1 MTSKQ
6 SSGLQLARNR
16 LFANGL
22 VPRSVL
28 RVAGVSVLFLA
39 AGCSNDRVLAAGRAY
54 TLRVLEGDGQAAPA
68 GSLLARPL
76 TVEVRDVSGAPVKAS
91 AVVFRVISG
100 AADGAAMIDTLVVS
114 DAAGRAEAGLRL
126 GTRAGAITV
135 RAYPVGAAD
144 RAVAFT
150 ATATAGAAISGFLPG
165 SVGPGD
171 TLTIAGSLLGG
182 MASTVEFGGTRV
194 EPVSGSDAELRV
206 VVPDCLP
213 PGNVTVRV
221 LSGTAWTAS
230 RTLNYAPRRRSMTL
244 RLYEATVIGAG
255 ELSSCATLAVEAA
268 EEYVVIPQLAAR
280 ADLPVSTMAR
290 VTVGGVT
297 SGGVTAA
304 SLFGQAAEGPLLRT
318 LRPRAQ
324 EELDVRLREAERRL
338 APSARG
344 GEPYLPPMLALT
356 LGSLRT
362 FDVIT
367 TLEATEFTKA
377 TGKLRFLGAH
387 IGIFVDTSAFASYT
401 DAELALLGSLFDTVL
416 YPTVV
421 ESFGPESDIDRN
433 GKVLVFMTPRVNA
446 LVAAN
451 DCGQH
456 GFVTGF
462 FYGRDLLPSLPHSNA
477 GEVFYALVPDPVA
490 RYSCAHTSLDTRRL
504 VSGTFIHEMQHMIS
518 YFHHV
523 VARGGESEEPWLNEG
538 LSHIAEELASRVF
551 EARYPPPLGR
561 TTAEQIFPDSAQPF
575 ITTQLLNAYVY
586 LYSSADHSVTTFV
599 GSGSLEERGAAWLF
613 LRWLGDQK
621 GDAIFRRLVQTSLT
635 GIANVEARTGERF
648 PTLFGD
654 FSVAIWADSIPGV
667 PRSQV
672 PARYRFHSRN
682 LRQLMARQALIAEWE
697 DPFPVK
703 PVRVPVGGYAEGPLM
718 PGTMVYGV
726 LGPFAPGQGGLVL
739 GFTKKDGSGFGVSE
753 GAQLGI
759 LRVK

>member
-1 MTSKQ
+1 M
-6 SSGLQLARNR
+6 A
-16 LFANGL
+16 
-22 VPRSVL
+22 
-28 RVAGVSVLFLA
+28 
-39 AGCSNDRVLAAGRAY
+39 D
-54 TLRVLEGDGQAAPA
+54 GDGQTAPA
-68 GSLLARPL
+68 GSVLARPL
-76 TVEVRDVSGAPVKAS
+76 TVEVRDAAGAPVKS
-91 AVVFRVISG
+91 TVVVFRVTSG
-100 AADGAAMIDTLVVS
+100 IADGAGIDDTLSVT
-114 DAAGRAEAGLRL
+114 DATGRAEAALRL
-126 GTRAGAITV
+126 GTRAGEISV
-135 RAYPVGAAD
+135 RAFPFGSAD
-144 RAVAFT
+144 HAVTFT

-171 TLTIAGSLLGG
+171 TLAIAGSLLGG
-182 MASTVEFGGTRV
+182 MAATVEFGGTRV
-194 EPVSGSDAELRV
+194 RPVSGSDAEVRV

-221 LSGTAWTAS
+221 LRGTAWTAS
-230 RTLNYAPRRRSMTL
+230 RTLNYSSRRRPLTL
-244 RLYEATVIGAG
+244 RPYEAVVIDAG

-280 ADLPVSTMAR
+280 ADSPVSTLVR
-290 VTVGGVT
+290 VTVAGVT
-297 SGGVTAA
+297 AGGVTAA
-304 SLFGQAAEGPLLRT
+304 SLFGQSAESPLART
-318 LRPRAQ
+318 ARPRAQ
-324 EELDVRLREAERRL
+324 QELDVRLRDAERRL
-338 APSARG
+338 APTARG
-344 GEPYLPPMLALT
+344 GEPYQPPMLALT

-377 TGKLRFLGAH
+377 TGKLRFIGEH
-387 IGIFVDTSAFASYT
+387 IGIFVDTSAFPSYA
-401 DAELALLGSLFDTVL
+401 DADLARLGSLFDTEL

-421 ESFGPESDIDRN
+421 ASFGPESDIDRN
-433 GKVLVFMTPRVNA
+433 GKVLVFLTPRVNA

-451 DCGQH
+451 DCGQR

-477 GEVFYALVPDPVA
+477 GEIFYALVPDPYA
-490 RYSCAHTSLDTRRL
+490 NYSCAHAFNDTQRL

-561 TTAEQIFPDSAQPF
+561 TTAEQIFPDSSQPF
-575 ITTQLLNAYVY
+575 IATQLLNSYVY
-586 LYSSADHSVTTFV
+586 LYFSASHSVTTFV

-621 GDAIFRRLVQTSLT
+621 GDGIYGRLVQTSQT
-635 GIANVEARTGERF
+635 GIANVEARTGEKF
-648 PTLFGD
+648 ATLFGD
-654 FSVAIWADSIPGV
+654 FSVAIWADSMPGV
-667 PRSQV
+667 PRAQV

-682 LRQLMARQALIAEWE
+682 LRQLMARQALIAGWE

-703 PVRVPVGGYAEGPLM
+703 PIHIPVGGYAEGPLM
-718 PGTMVYGV
+718 PGTMVYGA
-726 LGPFAPGQGGLVL
+726 LGPFAPGQGGVVL
-739 GFTKKDGSGFGVSE
+739 GFAKKDGSGFGLSE

>member
-1 MTSKQ
+1 M
-6 SSGLQLARNR
+6 LV
-16 LFANGL
+16 NGL
-22 VPRSVL
+22 DLRSICGI
-28 RVAGVSVLFLA
+28 AGVSALFLA
-39 AGCSNDRVLAAGRAY
+39 AGCASDRVLAAGRAY
-54 TLRVLEGDGQAAPA
+54 TLRVIDGDGQTAPA
-68 GSLLARPL
+68 GSVLTHPLA
-76 TVEVRDVSGAPVKAS
+76 VEVRDAAGAPVKAS
-91 AVVFRVISG
+91 VVVFRVISG
-100 AADGAAMIDTLVVS
+100 AAAGAGIIDTFSVT
-114 DAAGRAEAGLRL
+114 DATGRAEAGLRV
-126 GTRAGAITV
+126 GTSAGGVSV
-135 RAYPVGAAD
+135 RAYPLGAAD
-144 RAVAFT
+144 RAVTFN

-165 SVGPGD
+165 NVGPGD

-182 MASTVEFGGTRV
+182 MASTVELQGTRV
-194 EPVSGSDAELRV
+194 KPLSGSDAELRV

-213 PGNVTVRV
+213 PGNVAVRV
-221 LSGTAWTAS
+221 RSGTAWTAS
-230 RTLNYAPRRRSMTL
+230 RTLSYSPRRRPITL
-244 RLYEATVIGAG
+244 PPYEAAVIGAG
-255 ELSSCATLAVEAA
+255 ELSSCVTLAVAVG

-280 ADLPVSTMAR
+280 ADSPVSTLAR

-297 SGGVTAA
+297 SAGEAAALPFGGA
-304 SLFGQAAEGPLLRT
+304 SEAPLSRT

-324 EELDVRLREAERRL
+324 EELDARLRDAERRL
-338 APSARG
+338 APTARG
-344 GEPYLPPMLALT
+344 SEPYQPPMLALT

-367 TLEATEFTKA
+367 TLAATEFTKA
-377 TGKLRFLGAH
+377 TGKLRFIGAH
-387 IGIFVDTSAFASYT
+387 IGIFVDTSAFPSYS
-401 DAELALLGSLFDTVL
+401 DADLARIGSLFDTDL

-421 ESFGPESDIDRN
+421 ASFGPESDIDRN
-433 GKVLVFMTPRVNA
+433 GKVLVFLTPRVNA

-477 GEVFYALVPDPVA
+477 GEIFYALVPDPYA
-490 RYSCAHTSLDTRRL
+490 NYSCAHAFNDTQRL

-523 VARGGESEEPWLNEG
+523 VARGSESEEPWLNEG

-561 TTAEQIFPDSAQPF
+561 TTAEQIFPDSSQPF
-575 ITTQLLNAYVY
+575 ITTQLLNSYVY
-586 LYSSADHSVTTFV
+586 LYSSASHSVTTFV

-621 GDAIFRRLVQTSLT
+621 GDGIYRRLVQTSLQ
-635 GIANVEARTGERF
+635 GIANVEARTGESF
-648 PTLFGD
+648 ATLFGD

-667 PRSQV
+667 PRALV

-682 LRQLMARQALIAEWE
+682 LRQLMARQALVAGWE

-703 PVRVPVGGYAEGPLM
+703 PLRIPVGGYGEGPLM

-726 LGPFAPGQGGLVL
+726 LGPFSPGQGALVL
-739 GFTKKDGSGFGVSE
+739 GFARKDGSAFGVTE
-753 GAQLGI
+753 GAQIGI

>member
-6 SSGLQLARNR
+6 SSDLQFVCNR
-16 LFANGL
+16 LL
-22 VPRSVL
+22 VNRLTSRSI
-28 RVAGVSVLFLA
+28 RSIAGVSALFLA
-39 AGCSNDRVLAAGRAY
+39 AGCSSDRVLAAGRTY
-54 TLRVLEGDGQAAPA
+54 TLRVTDGDGQTALA
-68 GSLLARPL
+68 GSVLARPL
-76 TVEVRDVSGAPVKAS
+76 TVEVRDAAGAPVKAS
-91 AVVFRVISG
+91 VVVFRVISG
-100 AADGAAMIDTLVVS
+100 VADGAGIIDTFS
-114 DAAGRAEAGLRL
+114 ITDATGRAEAALRL
-126 GTRAGAITV
+126 GTRAGAISV
-135 RAYPVGAAD
+135 RAFPFGAAD
-144 RAVAFT
+144 RAVTFT

-171 TLTIAGSLLGG
+171 TLAIAGSLLGG
-182 MASTVEFGGTRV
+182 MASTVEIGGTRV
-194 EPVSGSDAELRV
+194 KPVGGSDAELRV

-221 LSGTAWTAS
+221 LSGTAWTAA
-230 RTLNYAPRRRSMTL
+230 RTLTYTPRRRPMML
-244 RLYEATVIGAG
+244 RSYEAAVIGAG
-255 ELSSCATLAVEAA
+255 ELAFCATLAVEAT

-280 ADLPVSTMAR
+280 ADLPVSTLVR

-304 SLFGQAAEGPLLRT
+304 SLFDHSAESPLART
-318 LRPRAQ
+318 VRPRAQ
-324 EELDVRLREAERRL
+324 QELDERLRDAERRL
-338 APSARG
+338 APTARG
-344 GEPYLPPMLALT
+344 SEPYQPPMLALT

-377 TGKLRFLGAH
+377 TGKLRFIGAH
-387 IGIFVDTSAFASYT
+387 IGIFVDTSAAPSYT
-401 DAELALLGSLFDTVL
+401 DAELARLGSLFDTVL

-421 ESFGPESDIDRN
+421 GSFGPESDIDRN
-433 GKVLVFMTPRVNA
+433 GKVLVFLTPRVNA

-451 DCGQH
+451 DCGQR

-462 FYGRDLLPSLPHSNA
+462 FYGRDLLSSLPNSNA
-477 GEVFYALVPDPVA
+477 GEIFYALVPDSIA
-490 RYSCAHTSLDTRRL
+490 QYSCAHTSLDTRRL

-523 VARGGESEEPWLNEG
+523 VGRGGESEEPWLNEG

-561 TTAEQIFPDSAQPF
+561 TTAEQIFPDSSQPF
-575 ITTQLLNAYVY
+575 ISTQLLNAYVY
-586 LYSSADHSVTTFV
+586 LYSSASHSVTTFV
-599 GSGSLEERGAAWLF
+599 RSGSLEERGAAWLF

-621 GDAIFRRLVQTSLT
+621 GDGIYRRLVQTSLT
-635 GIANVEARTGERF
+635 GIANVEARTGEKF
-648 PTLFGD
+648 ATLFGD

-667 PRSQV
+667 PRAQV

-682 LRQLMARQALIAEWE
+682 LRQLMARQALIAGWE

-703 PVRVPVGGYAEGPLM
+703 PIRIPVGGFAEGPLL

-726 LGPFAPGQGGLVL
+726 LGPFAPGQGGVVL
-739 GFTKKDGSGFGVSE
+739 GFTKKDGSGFGAMD
-753 GAQLGI
+753 GAQLGV